1 MLWLIVLIL
10 VILAVAGGLALT
22 KLLWFLLIVALIVAI
37 VGMLSGR
44 RAA

>member
-22 KLLWFLLIVALIVAI
+22 KLLWLLLIVALIVAI
-37 VGMLSGR
+37 FSLMSGR
-44 RAA
+44 RAV

>member
-22 KLLWFLLIVALIVAI
+22 KLLWFLLIVALIVAV